1 MRWNRTA
8 TYTKEKEKMKK
19 KQIEFPIS
27 CSEVSHLIDEWCFN
41 EKHRAILKRR
51 WIDGIGQEELAEE
64 FDLSVRQIQYIIYKQ
79 GDKVLRHVPF

>member
-1 MRWNRTA
+1 
-8 TYTKEKEKMKK
+8 MKK